1 VTRPA
6 ADVPVVRR
14 EQTGP
19 RGSGAGAG
27 FDLYPAVDL
36 LGGRCVRLYQGD
48 YDAVTAYGDDPVA
61 QARGFVAEGADWVH
75 VVDLDAARSGE
86 PVNRPLIEAVAAAV
100 DVPVQVGGGVRDD
113 AAADALLGAGVRR
126 VVVGTAALQDPGWVT
141 RLARRHPGRIA
152 VGLDARGHDLAVR
165 GWQESSGLQLLD
177 VARRFDDAG
186 VAALVVTEI
195 GRDGTLSGPALDQLA
210 AVLEVTSL
218 DVVASGG
225 VGSLAD
231 VERLA
236 GLEAG
241 GRRLAG
247 AIVGRALYEG
257 AFRLADARAALDG
270 PGAAAAGRDGADA
283 VSGDADA
290 RGGGAG

>member
-1 VTRPA
+1 MNPL
-6 ADVPVVRR
+6 
-14 EQTGP
+14 GP
-19 RGSGAGAG
+19 PM
-27 FDLYPAVDL
+27 DLFPAVDL

-86 PVNRPLIEAVAAAV
+86 PVNRPFVEAVAAAV
-100 DVPVQVGGGVRDD
+100 NVPVQVGGGVRDD
-113 AAADALLGAGVRR
+113 EAADALLGAGVRR
-126 VVVGTAALQDPGWVT
+126 VVIGTAALQDPGWVT

-165 GWQESSGLQLLD
+165 GWRESSGQQLLD

-195 GRDGTLSGPALDQLA
+195 GRDGTLAGPALDQLA
-210 AVLEVTSL
+210 SVLEVTSL

-231 VERLA
+231 VEKLA
-236 GLEAG
+236 DLEVG

-257 AFRLADARAALDG
+257 AFRLSEARAVVDG
-270 PGAAAAGRDGADA
+270 AGGVDAAGE
-283 VSGDADA
+283 GD
-290 RGGGAG
+290 GGGAI